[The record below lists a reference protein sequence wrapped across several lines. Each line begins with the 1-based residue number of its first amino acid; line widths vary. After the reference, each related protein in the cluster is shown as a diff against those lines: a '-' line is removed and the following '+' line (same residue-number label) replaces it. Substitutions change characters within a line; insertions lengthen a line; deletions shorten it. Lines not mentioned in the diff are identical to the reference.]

1 MKLQLIEKRK
11 AESYTG
17 DSLTYELSTLN
28 IDQKKFLLNE
38 IFNLDGFD
46 PVKIKVEYFENKELQ
61 VDSFYGKILTED
73 RLAKYIDI
81 NFIKVKANINNVK
94 TSFTIDFKDN
104 YIRIKSNYD
113 NGVNAN
119 TLQKII
125 DEITKN
131 L

>member
-38 IFNLDGFD
+38 IFNLNGFD